1 MTQVRFLYASRINN
15 KMTKKTKEAIAMYN
29 AIFLR
34 RANKVLTPE
43 STSGFADTALIA
55 TALKNLESLGYVLSK
70 DVIVDLLMT
79 SDDEVVSFATEVTTA
94 LKELLGDNVTH
105 RPMYPNFPQQ
115 VMEASSAELYLNA
128 LLHYFGSA
136 VGLTILPVYDKVDR
150 PALTHTKPLTVI
162 QKGTEREFAALLKAL
177 ASSKIAYS
185 DLDRKDLTTALLET
199 SYVQDVPNKENLAF
213 LATLRPA
220 LYTSQFKTATDILR
234 YLVALSDGDISL
246 AAKTKFKKFKK
257 SERREI
263 LGLLESLDN
272 GLTEDMLRYK
282 SEWKRVG
289 EILHPGEYA
298 KRFPKVA
305 ESFNIIRN
313 DLPFETFNSKTERL
327 IKEGDAAAA
336 ALHLANRPGEF
347 ARRLDK
353 LLRLASDH
361 LGLSQVI
368 INQFNSVAAKVSSS
382 VLLQTRAHFVNR
394 DNLDSLRVFFPKGN
408 ISKFAAVEDKRKLI
422 EARHSLAV
430 VEVCTRALATIY
442 AERELEPL
450 GKVFI
455 DPELRGYLIPFGN
468 RSASANK
475 HTLAR
480 GTRMAIPE
488 GDTLRFFTHWKNTG
502 TDPWGGRVDIDLSA
516 GMLDKDFKTQGALTY
531 YNLRDA
537 NGVHSGDITDAPDG
551 ASEFIDVS
559 IKKALSNGIR
569 YIYMSILS
577 YTRQSF
583 SEIPELFAGFMIRTA
598 PGSGEI
604 YDPRTVENKVDITV
618 DSTNAVPFI
627 IDLENREVI
636 WTDMSMPSANYR
648 PNNVASNKNGLELLS
663 EALVTR
669 KAPTMYDLFSI
680 HAQSRGALVDTRE
693 GADTVFALDGDV
705 TPFDAEIILSEY
717 V

>member
-34 RANKVLTPE
+34 RANKVTTPE

-55 TALKNLESLGYVLSK
+55 TLLKNLESLGYVLSK
-70 DVIVDLLMT
+70 DVIVELLMT
-79 SDDEVVSFATEVTTA
+79 SNENVISFASEITTA

-105 RPMYPNFPQQ
+105 RPMYPNFPRQ
-115 VMEASSAELYLNA
+115 VMEASSAELYINA

-136 VGLTILPVYDKVDR
+136 IGLTILPVYTKEDR

-162 QKGTEREFAALLKAL
+162 SRGTEVEFSSLMKSL
-177 ASSKIAYS
+177 SESKIS
-185 DLDRKDLTTALLET
+185 FSEQDRKDLAAAIEALPY
-199 SYVQDVPNKENLAF
+199 SNSIQNKENLAF
-213 LATLRPA
+213 LSTLDIS
-220 LYTSQFKTATDILR
+220 YTTQFKTATDVLR
-234 YLVALSDGDISL
+234 YIVALSGGDISL
-246 AAKTKFKKFKK
+246 AEKTKFKKFKK
-257 SERREI
+257 AERRQI
-263 LGLLESLDN
+263 LDLLESLDN

-305 ESFNIIRN
+305 RSFNIIRN

-327 IKEGDAAAA
+327 IKEGDAAEA
-336 ALHLANRPGEF
+336 ALHLAERPGEF

-353 LLRLASDH
+353 LLQLASNK

-368 INQFNSVAAKVSSS
+368 INQFNSIAPKVSSS
-382 VLLQTRAHFVNR
+382 VLLQTRAHFLNR
-394 DNLDSLRVFFPKGN
+394 SNTDSLRVFFPKGN
-408 ISKFAAVEDKRKLI
+408 ISKFAAIEDKRGFV

-430 VEVCTRALATIY
+430 VEACTRALATIY
-442 AERELEPL
+442 KERELEPL

-488 GDTLRFFTHWKNTG
+488 GDTLRFFTHWKNI
-502 TDPWGGRVDIDLSA
+502 DSMDSWGGRVDIDLSA
-516 GMLDKDFKTQGALTY
+516 GMLDENFKTKGVLAY
-531 YNLRDA
+531 YNLRDV

-559 IKKALSNGIR
+559 IKKALSSGIR

-577 YTRQSF
+577 YSRQSF
-583 SEIPELFAGFMIRTA
+583 DEIPELFAGFMIRTA

-618 DSTNAVPFI
+618 SSTNAVPFI

-636 WTDMSMPSANYR
+636 WTDMSMPSASYR

-669 KAPTMYDLFSI
+669 KGPTMYDLFSI
-680 HAQSRGALVDTRE
+680 HAESRGVPVDNRE
-693 GADTVFALDGDV
+693 DADTVFALDGDV